1 MDDLKKRESVSKAGQ
16 SVLSVIRDDF
26 DGQAVQPAS
35 NTSETPPLAGEQAKR
50 LPLPHC
56 GVDGIRHDRGAS
68 S

>member
-1 MDDLKKRESVSKAGQ
+1 M
-16 SVLSVIRDDF
+16 LSVIRDDF
-26 DGQAVQPAS
+26 DGQAVQLAS